1 MSGLASTLQGLPPC
15 CPICGAVYRAEPADP
30 IAPAP
35 CPVCGH
41 LVWYEW
47 EAEGADHDVVIRIT
61 NDKIA
66 PGAVSRLMKI
76 VKARSL
82 KKLVFD
88 FSKVHQ
94 VTSDTLAELV
104 SLRRHMLKGHGEMT
118 IRKLH
123 PDLREVFRILR
134 LDQVLT
140 IEE

>member
-30 IAPAP
+30 AAAAP

-47 EAEGADHDVVIRIT
+47 EGEGQDVVIRIT

-104 SLRRHMLKGHGEMT
+104 SLRRHILKDRGDMI

-134 LDQVLT
+134 LDQVLM

>member
-15 CPICGAVYRAEPADP
+15 CPVCGAVYRVEPADP
-30 IAPAP
+30 AAAAP

-41 LVWYEW
+41 LVWFEW
-47 EAEGADHDVVIRIT
+47 ADAGHEVLIRIT

-66 PGAVSRLMKI
+66 PGSVSRLMKI

-82 KKLVFD
+82 KKLAFD
-88 FSKVHQ
+88 FGRVHQ

-104 SLRRHMLKGHGEMT
+104 SLRRHMVKEQGDLV
-118 IRKLH
+118 IRRLH
-123 PDLREVFRILR
+123 PDLRDVFRLLR

>member
-1 MSGLASTLQGLPPC
+1 M
-15 CPICGAVYRAEPADP
+15 
-30 IAPAP
+30 
-35 CPVCGH
+35 CGH

-47 EAEGADHDVVIRIT
+47 DGEGQDVVIRIT

-82 KKLVFD
+82 KKLIFD
-88 FSKVHQ
+88 FTRVHQ

-104 SLRRHMLKGHGEMT
+104 SLRRHMLKAQGDML

>member
-30 IAPAP
+30 NAAAP

-47 EAEGADHDVVIRIT
+47 EGEGQDVVIRIT

-88 FSKVHQ
+88 FAKVHQ

-104 SLRRHMLKGHGEMT
+104 SLRRHMLKAQGDMI